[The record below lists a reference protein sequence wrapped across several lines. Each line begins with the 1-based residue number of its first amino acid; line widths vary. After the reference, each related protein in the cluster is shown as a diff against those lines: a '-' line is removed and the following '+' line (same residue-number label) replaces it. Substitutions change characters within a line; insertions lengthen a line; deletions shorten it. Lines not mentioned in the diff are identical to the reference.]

1 MVHGVGKSAMF
12 VMIALEKLNGEL
24 NNWQKERTSSKQ
36 VIHVGTF
43 GVVVYGEKMQRTKD

>member
-12 VMIALEKLNGEL
+12 VMIALEKVNGEL

-36 VIHVGTF
+36 VIHVGTS
-43 GVVVYGEKMQRTKD
+43 GIGLPGESLQ